1 MKHKVAEIIVGYR
14 PNKMKNTVS
23 VVSSEKAYQV
33 FLDNWDK
40 KTICLQEQFKLMLLN
55 NANEVL
61 GIKTLSQGSMKA
73 TIVDIRVMFALTL
86 KSGATAIITAHNH
99 PTQKLK
105 PSQPDIDIFKKIKE
119 VAKFHDISYLDNL
132 IITEEGKFSFMDEG
146 Y

>member
-55 NANEVL
+55 NSNEVL

-99 PTQKLK
+99 PSGKLK

-119 VAKFHDISYLDNL
+119 ISHFHDINYLDNL